1 VEDVSPPAP
10 RPPGAGPLSPV
21 GVAVAAAMAVFVLF
35 VVTSPVQLLNL
46 AFGVWFSQLFVF
58 LGGGWLLLR
67 ATGRAPA
74 RYTGLSRGTPALA
87 AFGFAVGLANF
98 VGLVAPLQY
107 AAQKLLPPAW
117 QDYDVAGLFLGQS
130 TGELVFIGLGVGLGA
145 PLCEEFFFR
154 GVFFQGLHARG
165 GPPWRALVTSA
176 VLFSAFHL
184 DRMGFLARVELG
196 LVFGWLLWRT
206 GSLWPGVLAHAA
218 NNLVSLALFFG
229 ARHVSVQP
237 PSSPRS
243 EALAVALML
252 LVGCAVLAGLFAL
265 ARRLPSL
272 LGPPRPVDAHE
283 EPEPPVFLEPLTRLL
298 WLVVPWMLAAT
309 LSLGAYVVLDPLG
322 VQLSRIDWRYRL
334 APVPQGA
341 PDVLHAERQALYEL
355 RVRAHQG
362 EVPLGQYISERA
374 RQARRDGTP

>member
-1 VEDVSPPAP
+1 MEDVSSPPS
-10 RPPGAGPLSPV
+10 RPPGSSPLSPV
-21 GVAVAAAMAVFVLF
+21 GVAVAAVLAVFVLF
-35 VVTSPVQLLNL
+35 VLVSPVQLLNL
-46 AFGVWFSQLFVF
+46 AFGLWFTQLFVF

-67 ATGRAPA
+67 ATGRPPA
-74 RYTGLSRGTPALA
+74 RYTGLTRGGPALA

-98 VGLVAPLQY
+98 VGIVAPLQY
-107 AAQKLLPPAW
+107 VAQKLLPPVW

-130 TGELVFIGLGVGLGA
+130 TGELVFIALGVGLGA

-154 GVFFQGLHARG
+154 GFFFQGLHARG
-165 GPPWRALVTSA
+165 GPPWRALVVSA

-206 GSLWPGVLAHAA
+206 GSLWPGILAHAA

-229 ARHVSVQP
+229 ARHVADP
-237 PSSPRS
+237 PTASAHT
-243 EALAVALML
+243 EALSVALMV
-252 LVGCAVLAGLFAL
+252 LVGCAALSGLFAL
-265 ARRLPSL
+265 ARRLPAL
-272 LGPPRPVDAHE
+272 LGAPRLE
-283 EPEPPVFLEPLTRLL
+283 ETPEPPVFLVPALPRLVL
-298 WLVVPWMLAAT
+298 PWVLAAT

-322 VQLSRIDWRYRL
+322 VQLSRIDLLHPL
-334 APVPQGA
+334 APVPKDA

-362 EVPLGQYISERA
+362 EVPLVEYTRERV
-374 RQARRDGTP
+374 RQARRAGSP